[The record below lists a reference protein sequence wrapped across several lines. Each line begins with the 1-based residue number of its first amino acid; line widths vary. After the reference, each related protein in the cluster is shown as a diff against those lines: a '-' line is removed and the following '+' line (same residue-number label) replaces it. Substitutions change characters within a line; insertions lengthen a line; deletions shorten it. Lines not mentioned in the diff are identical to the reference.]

1 MAGGRPREGEGAR
14 RDALSAAVAEGG
26 DIRHVLFERLIDD
39 AGLFPPARKPIAEAV
54 ADHRAAR
61 ADTAAWMLGRF
72 ICPGSRLADLAKED
86 PGADWEIGC
95 VLAPKPDDWPATVR
109 SELNDIGAYAGG
121 GTVRA
126 IELPVPSE
134 PPGNRVR
141 EVASAV
147 SEAAAEGGE
156 RDSEPLALFLE
167 VPAAAEEPELIVWL
181 EAIAE
186 ARAGAGPAGRC
197 APAAKLRCGG
207 PTAGHFPDDRRAAVF
222 ISACRRLDLP
232 FKLTAGLHH
241 PFRTPDPGTGA
252 LQHGF
257 VNLLAATAFAS
268 DPGGAPG
275 PAELEPIVAERQPE
289 AFEIDAGGLA
299 WGDARAG
306 PEAAAA
312 ARRLFRSFG
321 SCSFA
326 EPLEDLAAHH
336 LLPASGLATTE
347 RNG

>member
-1 MAGGRPREGEGAR
+1 
-14 RDALSAAVAEGG
+14 LSAAAAEGG
-26 DIRHVLFERLIDD
+26 DTRRVLFERLIDD
-39 AGLFPPARKPIAEAV
+39 AGVFPPARKPIAEAV

-61 ADTAAWMLGRF
+61 GDSAAWMLGRF
-72 ICPGSRLADLAKED
+72 ICPVARLEELAKED

-95 VLAPKPDDWPATVR
+95 VLAPNPDDWRATVR
-109 SELNDIGAYAGG
+109 SELKDVRAYAGG

-147 SEAAAEGGE
+147 SEAVAEGGE
-156 RDSEPLALFLE
+156 REPEPLDLFLE
-167 VPAAAEEPELIVWL
+167 VPADGEEPELIAWL

-186 ARAGAGPAGRC
+186 ARAGAEQTGRC

-207 PTAGHFPDDRRAAVF
+207 ATAVQFPDNRRAAVF
-222 ISACRRLDLP
+222 ISACQRVDLP

-241 PFRTPDPGTGA
+241 PFRTQDPETGA

-268 DPGGAPG
+268 APGAPG
-275 PAELEPIVAERQPE
+275 PAELEPVVAERHPE
-289 AFEIDAGGLA
+289 AFEIDAGALA
-299 WGDARAG
+299 WRDATAG
-306 PEAAAA
+306 PDAATT

-326 EPLEDLAAHH
+326 EPLEGLAAHD
-336 LLPASGLATTE
+336 LLPASDLATE

>member
-1 MAGGRPREGEGAR
+1 
-14 RDALSAAVAEGG
+14 
-26 DIRHVLFERLIDD
+26 
-39 AGLFPPARKPIAEAV
+39 
-54 ADHRAAR
+54 
-61 ADTAAWMLGRF
+61 MLGRF
-72 ICPGSRLADLAKED
+72 ICPVPRLAELAKKD
-86 PGADWEIGC
+86 PGADWKIGC
-95 VLAPKPDDWPATVR
+95 VLAPQPDDWPATVR
-109 SELNDIGAYAGG
+109 SELKDVHAYAGG
-121 GTVRA
+121 GTVGA

-141 EVASAV
+141 EVGSAV
-147 SEAAAEGGE
+147 SEAAGESGE
-156 RDSEPLALFLE
+156 RESEPLALFLE
-167 VPAAAEEPELIVWL
+167 VPAAGEEPELIAWL

-186 ARAGAGPAGRC
+186 ARAGAEQTGRC

-241 PFRTPDPGTGA
+241 PFRTPDPENGA

-289 AFEIDAGGLA
+289 AFEIDAGALA
-299 WGDARAG
+299 WRGARAG
-306 PEAAAA
+306 PDAVAA
-312 ARRLFRSFG
+312 ARRLFRAFG

-326 EPLEDLAAHH
+326 EPLERLAAHD
-336 LLPASGLATTE
+336 LLPASDPAAE

>member
-1 MAGGRPREGEGAR
+1 M
-14 RDALSAAVAEGG
+14 
-26 DIRHVLFERLIDD
+26 
-39 AGLFPPARKPIAEAV
+39 FPPARKPIADAV

-61 ADTAAWMLGRF
+61 GGSAAWMQGRF
-72 ICPGSRLADLAKED
+72 ICPVARLEELAKED

-109 SELNDIGAYAGG
+109 SELKDVRAYAGE

-134 PPGNRVR
+134 PSGDRVR

-147 SEAAAEGGE
+147 SEAPAEGGVGE
-156 RDSEPLALFLE
+156 SEPLALFLE
-167 VPAAAEEPELIVWL
+167 VPADGEEPELIAWL

-186 ARAGAGPAGRC
+186 ARAGAEPAGRRV
-197 APAAKLRCGG
+197 PAAKLRCGG

-241 PFRTPDPGTGA
+241 PFRTRDPETGA

-257 VNLLAATAFAS
+257 VNMLAATAFAS

-289 AFEIDAGGLA
+289 AFEIDAGALA
-299 WGDARAG
+299 WRGARAG
-306 PEAAAA
+306 PDAAAA
-312 ARRLFRSFG
+312 ARRVFRSFG

-326 EPLEDLAAHH
+326 EPLEGLAAHD
-336 LLPASGLATTE
+336 LLPAADLATE
-347 RNG
+347 RDG

>member
-1 MAGGRPREGEGAR
+1 LTAATAGAADTR
-14 RDALSAAVAEGG
+14 R
-26 DIRHVLFERLIDD
+26 VLFERLIDD
-39 AGLFPPARKPIAEAV
+39 AGPFPPARKPIDEAV

-61 ADTAAWMLGRF
+61 GDSAAWMLGRF
-72 ICPGSRLADLAKED
+72 ICPVARLEELANED

-109 SELNDIGAYAGG
+109 SELKGARAYAGG

-126 IELPVPSE
+126 IELPVPSD
-134 PPGNRVR
+134 PRGGLAR
-141 EVASAV
+141 EVTSIM
-147 SEAAAEGGE
+147 SEAAAAGGE
-156 RDSEPLALFLE
+156 HGSDPLDLFLE
-167 VPAAAEEPELIVWL
+167 VPGAAGEESKLIAWL

-186 ARAGAGPAGRC
+186 ARAGGEPAGGC

-207 PTAGHFPDDRRAAVF
+207 PKAGHFPDDRRAAVF
-222 ISACRRLDLP
+222 ISSCRRLDLP

-241 PFRTPDPGTGA
+241 PFRTRDPGTGA

-268 DPGGAPG
+268 DAGGAPG
-275 PAELEPIVAERQPE
+275 PAELEPIVTERQPE

-299 WGDARAG
+299 WRGARAG
-306 PEAAAA
+306 SDVAAA

-326 EPLEDLAAHH
+326 EPLEGLAAHDLLSAPDLAA
-336 LLPASGLATTE
+336 E
-347 RNG
+347 RDG

>member
-1 MAGGRPREGEGAR
+1 LR
-14 RDALSAAVAEGG
+14 AVAAEGG
-26 DIRHVLFERLIDD
+26 DTRRVLFERLIDD

-61 ADTAAWMLGRF
+61 GGSAAWMQGRF
-72 ICPGSRLADLAKED
+72 ICPVARLEELAKKD

-95 VLAPKPDDWPATVR
+95 VLAPKPDDWPATLR
-109 SELNDIGAYAGG
+109 SELSDVRAYAGG

-126 IELPVPSE
+126 IELPVPSD

-147 SEAAAEGGE
+147 SEAVAEGGE
-156 RDSEPLALFLE
+156 RESEPLALFLE
-167 VPAAAEEPELIVWL
+167 VLAAGEEPELIAWL

-186 ARAGAGPAGRC
+186 ARARAEETGGC

-241 PFRTPDPGTGA
+241 PFRTRDPETGA

-257 VNLLAATAFAS
+257 VNMLAATAFAS

-289 AFEIDAGGLA
+289 AFEIDAGALA
-299 WGDARAG
+299 WRGARAG
-306 PEAAAA
+306 PDAAAA

-326 EPLEDLAAHH
+326 EPLEGLAAHD
-336 LLPASGLATTE
+336 LLPAPDRVPD

>member
-1 MAGGRPREGEGAR
+1 VEGTPKLDPGT
-14 RDALSAAVAEGG
+14 VAELGSGG
-26 DIRHVLFERLIDD
+26 DTRRVLFERLIDD

-54 ADHRAAR
+54 TDHRAAR
-61 ADTAAWMLGRF
+61 GDSAAWMLGRF
-72 ICPGSRLADLAKED
+72 ICPVARLEELSKED
-86 PGADWEIGC
+86 PGADCEIGC
-95 VLAPKPDDWPATVR
+95 VLAPQPEAWPATVR
-109 SELNDIGAYAGG
+109 SELKGARAYAGG
-121 GTVRA
+121 GTVGA

-134 PPGNRVR
+134 PPGDRVR

-147 SEAAAEGGE
+147 SEAAAESGE
-156 RDSEPLALFLE
+156 RESEPLALFLE
-167 VPAAAEEPELIVWL
+167 VPAAGEEPELIAWL

-186 ARAGAGPAGRC
+186 ARAGAEQSGRC

-207 PTAGHFPDDRRAAVF
+207 PTADHFPDDRRCAVF

-241 PFRTPDPGTGA
+241 PFRTPDPETGA

-268 DPGGAPG
+268 GPGGAAG
-275 PAELEPIVAERQPE
+275 PAELEPIVAERRPE
-289 AFEIDAGGLA
+289 AFEIDAGVLA
-299 WGDARAG
+299 WRGAQAG

-312 ARRLFRSFG
+312 GRRLFRSFG

-326 EPLEDLAAHH
+326 EPLEGLAARD
-336 LLPASGLATTE
+336 LLPASDLAA
-347 RNG
+347 RRDG

>member
-1 MAGGRPREGEGAR
+1 VEGTSKLDPGT
-14 RDALSAAVAEGG
+14 VAELGSG
-26 DIRHVLFERLIDD
+26 DDIRRVLFERLIDD

-61 ADTAAWMLGRF
+61 GDSAAWMLGRF
-72 ICPGSRLADLAKED
+72 VCPVARLEELAKED

-95 VLAPKPDDWPATVR
+95 VLAPQPDDWPATVR
-109 SELNDIGAYAGG
+109 SELKDVHAFAGE
-121 GTVRA
+121 GTVGA

-147 SEAAAEGGE
+147 SEAAAEGGGRE
-156 RDSEPLALFLE
+156 SEQLALFLE
-167 VPAAAEEPELIVWL
+167 VAAAGEERELIAWL

-186 ARAGAGPAGRC
+186 ARAGAEQTGRC

-207 PTAGHFPDDRRAAVF
+207 PTAGHFPDDRRAVTF

-241 PFRTPDPGTGA
+241 PFRTRDPETGA

-275 PAELEPIVAERQPE
+275 PAELEPIVAELQPE
-289 AFEIDAGGLA
+289 AFRIDAGGLA
-299 WGDARAG
+299 WRGARAG
-306 PEAAAA
+306 PDAAVA

-326 EPLEDLAAHH
+326 EPLGDLAAHG
-336 LLPASGLATTE
+336 LLPASDRTAE

>member
-1 MAGGRPREGEGAR
+1 VEGTPKLDPGT
-14 RDALSAAVAEGG
+14 AAELGSGG
-26 DIRHVLFERLIDD
+26 DTRRVLFERLIDD

-54 ADHRAAR
+54 TDHRAAR
-61 ADTAAWMLGRF
+61 GDSAAWMLGRF
-72 ICPGSRLADLAKED
+72 ICPVARLEELAKKD

-95 VLAPKPDDWPATVR
+95 VLAPQADDWPASVR
-109 SELNDIGAYAGG
+109 SELKGVRAYAGG

-126 IELPVPSE
+126 IELPVPSG

-147 SEAAAEGGE
+147 SEAAVEGRE
-156 RDSEPLALFLE
+156 RGSERLALFLE
-167 VPAAAEEPELIVWL
+167 VPAAAGEESELISWL

-186 ARAGAGPAGRC
+186 ARAGAEPAGRC

-241 PFRTPDPGTGA
+241 PFRTRDPETGA

-268 DPGGAPG
+268 DPGGARG

-289 AFEIDAGGLA
+289 AFEIDAGGPA
-299 WGDARAG
+299 WRGARAG
-306 PEAAAA
+306 PDAAAA

-326 EPLEDLAAHH
+326 EPLEGLAAHD
-336 LLPASGLATTE
+336 LLPAADLAVE
-347 RNG
+347 RDG

>member
-1 MAGGRPREGEGAR
+1 LRATT
-14 RDALSAAVAEGG
+14 AEGG
-26 DIRHVLFERLIDD
+26 DTRRVLFERLIDD

-54 ADHRAAR
+54 TDHRAAR
-61 ADTAAWMLGRF
+61 EDSAAWMLGRF
-72 ICPGSRLADLAKED
+72 ICPVARLEELAKED

-109 SELNDIGAYAGG
+109 SELKGARAYTGG
-121 GTVRA
+121 GTVEA

-134 PPGNRVR
+134 PPGDRVR

-147 SEAAAEGGE
+147 SEAAAESGE
-156 RDSEPLALFLE
+156 REWEPLALFLE
-167 VPAAAEEPELIVWL
+167 VPAAGEEHELIAWL

-186 ARAGAGPAGRC
+186 ARAATEQSGRC
-197 APAAKLRCGG
+197 NPAAKLRCGG
-207 PTAGHFPDDRRAAVF
+207 PTAGHIPDDRRCAAF

-241 PFRTPDPGTGA
+241 PFRTPDPEIGA

-268 DPGGAPG
+268 GPGGAPG
-275 PAELEPIVAERQPE
+275 PAELEPIVAERRPE
-289 AFEIDAGGLA
+289 AFEIDAGVLA
-299 WGDARAG
+299 WRGAQAG

-312 ARRLFRSFG
+312 GRRLFRSFG

-326 EPLEDLAAHH
+326 EPLEGLAARD
-336 LLPASGLATTE
+336 LLPASDLAA
-347 RNG
+347 RRDG

>member
-1 MAGGRPREGEGAR
+1 LRATT
-14 RDALSAAVAEGG
+14 AEGG
-26 DIRHVLFERLIDD
+26 DARRVLFERLIDD

-61 ADTAAWMLGRF
+61 RESAAWMLGRF
-72 ICPGSRLADLAKED
+72 ICPLARLEELTKED

-95 VLAPKPDDWPATVR
+95 VLAPEPDDWPASVR
-109 SELNDIGAYAGG
+109 SELKGVRAYAGG
-121 GTVRA
+121 GTMGA
-126 IELPVPSE
+126 IELPVPSDT
-134 PPGNRVR
+134 PVR

-147 SEAAAEGGE
+147 SEAAAEGEGG
-156 RDSEPLALFLE
+156 SEPLALFLE
-167 VPAAAEEPELIVWL
+167 VPAAGGEPELIAWL

-186 ARAGAGPAGRC
+186 ARARAEPAGRC

-207 PTAGHFPDDRRAAVF
+207 PTAGHFPDDRRTAAF

-241 PFRTPDPGTGA
+241 PFRTRDPETGA

-257 VNLLAATAFAS
+257 VNLLGATAFAS

-275 PAELEPIVAERQPE
+275 TAELEPIVAEREPD

-299 WGDARAG
+299 WRGARAG
-306 PEAAAA
+306 PDAAAA

-326 EPLEDLAAHH
+326 EPLEGLAAHD
-336 LLPASGLATTE
+336 LLPAADLVAKRDG
-347 RNG
+347 